1 MNDKARFLE
10 KLNGLLV
17 LAKGQESRITIEEV
31 KAYFSEDALT
41 EEQMELVFDYL
52 LAQKIS
58 VTGYVKID
66 IEEAEKQVEYTEE
79 EKAYLKEYE
88 IDLQAVPQATG
99 DELEELHRQAMNG
112 EERAKNRLVEVYL
125 KEVVEIAK
133 QMYQPEVF
141 LGDLIQEGNL
151 GLVLG
156 VEMLAGVQT
165 VAQARDIITG
175 QIRQSI
181 QMLLE
186 EQSELS
192 SRDKKMVE
200 KVQALDEA
208 ITALT
213 EELGRKVTI
222 DELAIYMG
230 MEIEEIEDI
239 LKLTGEESETEEE
252 EA

>member
-1 MNDKARFLE
+1 MNNKGRFLE
-10 KLNGLLV
+10 KLNGLLA
-17 LAKGQESRITIEEV
+17 LAKDQESRITIEEV

-58 VTGYVKID
+58 VTGYVKMD
-66 IEEAEKQVEYTEE
+66 IGEAEKQLEYTEE

-88 IDLQAVPQATG
+88 MDLQAIPQATPE
-99 DELEELHRQAMNG
+99 ELEELLRQATNG
-112 EERAKNRLVEVYL
+112 EERAKKRLVEVYL

-156 VEMLAGVQT
+156 VEMLAGVQE
-165 VAQARDIITG
+165 VAQARNIIIQ

-208 ITALT
+208 ITTLT